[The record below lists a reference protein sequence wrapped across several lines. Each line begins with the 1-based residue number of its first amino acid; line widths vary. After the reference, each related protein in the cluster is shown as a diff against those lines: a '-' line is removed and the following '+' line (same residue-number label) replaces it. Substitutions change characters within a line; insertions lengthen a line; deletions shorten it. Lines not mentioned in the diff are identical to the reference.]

1 MTDSTDR
8 ELTPNQNFAAED
20 FQAALTYS
28 SYLKIRELL
37 ELQNPVSEG
46 PEHDE
51 MLFIVIHQAYELW
64 FKQIIHE
71 INQVQRAL
79 KAHDLPQA
87 KALLGRVRTII
98 KHLVSQIDILETMTP
113 LQFSSFR
120 DRLEAASGFQS
131 AQFRVLEA
139 LLGRRD
145 PKMASHFPPGSPER
159 FEIEE
164 AISRPSLWDSFL
176 IFLNENGMVMPP
188 EVLERDYRQPHEPS
202 AAVEDALLTLYRETI
217 DVRNLGA
224 ESLSSMLERLIDIDE
239 GVQEWRYRHVKM
251 VERTIGAKVGTGGS
265 SGAKYLSGTLFQPAF
280 PELWSVRSRF

>member
-1 MTDSTDR
+1 MSGASTD
-8 ELTPNQNFAAED
+8 D
-20 FQAALTYS
+20 FQSALTYA
-28 SYLKIRELL
+28 SYLKVPELL
-37 ELQNPVSEG
+37 ELQQPVSRG

-71 INQVQRAL
+71 IFQVQRAL
-79 KAHDLPQA
+79 ASHDLPQA
-87 KALLGRVRTII
+87 RALLGRIRTII

-145 PKMASHFPPGSPER
+145 PKMASHFPPESRER
-159 FEIEE
+159 VTIEE
-164 AISRPSLWDSFL
+164 VMARPSLWDSFL
-176 IFLNENGMVMPP
+176 LFLHKNGLEMPSQ
-188 EVLERDYRQPHEPS
+188 VTDRDFHLAHEPNQV
-202 AAVEDALLTLYRETI
+202 VEDALLRLYRETI
-217 DVRNLGA
+217 DVNNLGT
-224 ESLSSMLERLIDIDE
+224 ENLSSLLEHLIDIDE
-239 GVQEWRYRHVKM
+239 GMQEWRYRHVKM
-251 VERTIGAKVGTGGS
+251 VERTIGARVGTGGS
-265 SGAKYLSGTLFQPAF
+265 TGAKYLAETLFQPVF